1 MSEIEGALNE
11 SKYSTN
17 TRNTHEVLVD
27 VYKLSLGL
35 KKTFEGIS
43 ILFDSL
49 GADAEEMLMPIMG
62 ATATAAAT
70 ATATTAEVAEVTEV
84 TETAEATETSKASTA
99 AIKTENLEKSEQ
111 SEQAVKST
119 EATEITEATEKTEAT
134 KAAEAVETAETK
146 SSITL
151 DDITKVI
158 VKKIKQD
165 ITNNK
170 KIEEIVHNYGVSK
183 VSQLPE
189 SKFEAFM
196 TELANL

>member
-27 VYKLSLGL
+27 VYKLSRGL

-119 EATEITEATEKTEAT
+119 EATEATEITEATE
-134 KAAEAVETAETK
+134 AAEAVEAAETK